1 MASVDTTSLLPK
13 NCYRHQNSSC
23 CYNEYL
29 IESNLTCA
37 ECPHGTIG
45 FNCKFTCIP
54 GYYGRLCKSRC
65 QCLASQCHHVTGCI
79 EGTFSS
85 SNTEFNITSTIET
98 RNHTHT
104 RTTVVDGSY
113 TSHSSPVII
122 HHSHDV
128 PIVYFLM
135 ATVLSFFIFGFIVYI
150 RSRKKNTKLTCCVI
164 KHLPIPDVDSAN
176 CQRPEQEESIEASN
190 FPHTSHCGIEEDDL
204 YAEIRFSK
212 LVDVHVAD
220 TSGVCKTS
228 QTASGKGR
236 YSPPRKS
243 NNYQHCMFSKE
254 YDHVHLKMT
263 RSVSDLDDVRLGIS
277 NAEEYIVLK
286 ENRTLQKQC
295 KSDDELDQQNMTFP
309 RQIRIGNKQMNSDEH
324 VVEASGFCKTSKAA
338 SVEGRYSS
346 PRKNTNNQHCKFDKE
361 YDHAH
366 LKRTRSISHLDDYSF
381 GMSNA
386 EEYVVLKENRT
397 LQKQCKS
404 DDELDQQN
412 QTFPRQIRMG
422 NKQMDSDRPLSDG
435 FSQLNNERK
444 HRRVNQSLTG
454 RPYSL
459 VHGVSE
465 NVVSGAMEEA
475 SCLLGS
481 QHECGRGE
489 NESSKQSDTR
499 PYSFA
504 MLLQ

>member
-1 MASVDTTSLLPK
+1 
-13 NCYRHQNSSC
+13 
-23 CYNEYL
+23 
-29 IESNLTCA
+29 
-37 ECPHGTIG
+37 
-45 FNCKFTCIP
+45 
-54 GYYGRLCKSRC
+54 
-65 QCLASQCHHVTGCI
+65 
-79 EGTFSS
+79 
-85 SNTEFNITSTIET
+85 
-98 RNHTHT
+98 
-104 RTTVVDGSY
+104 
-113 TSHSSPVII
+113 
-122 HHSHDV
+122 
-128 PIVYFLM
+128 
-135 ATVLSFFIFGFIVYI
+135 
-150 RSRKKNTKLTCCVI
+150 
-164 KHLPIPDVDSAN
+164 
-176 CQRPEQEESIEASN
+176 
-190 FPHTSHCGIEEDDL
+190 
-204 YAEIRFSK
+204 
-212 LVDVHVAD
+212 
-220 TSGVCKTS
+220 
-228 QTASGKGR
+228 
-236 YSPPRKS
+236 
-243 NNYQHCMFSKE
+243 
-254 YDHVHLKMT
+254 MT

-309 RQIRIGNKQMNSDEH
+309 RQIRIGNKQMNSYEH
-324 VVEASGFCKTSKAA
+324 VIEASGFCKTSKAA

-346 PRKNTNNQHCKFDKE
+346 PRKNTNNQHCKFNKE

-366 LKRTRSISHLDDYSF
+366 LKRTRSVSDLVDDSF

-412 QTFPRQIRMG
+412 QTFPRKIRIG

-435 FSQLNNERK
+435 FSQLNNEKEHQRE
-444 HRRVNQSLTG
+444 NQSLTG

-465 NVVSGAMEEA
+465 NVVPGAMEEA

-481 QHECGRGE
+481 QHEFGRGE
-489 NESSKQSDTR
+489 NESSKQSDAR